1 MAHKLAG
8 SLFLYGRQT
17 KNAFHIF
24 KGLFKTTN
32 KQTEYATR
40 LKTERG
46 PQKLKYLL
54 YCPLHK
60 YFANTCSS

>member
-32 KQTEYATR
+32 KQTEYAT
-40 LKTERG
+40 KTEDRMW
-46 PQKLKYLL
+46 PTKAKIFTVLSFTQIFCQHLL
-54 YCPLHK
+54 
-60 YFANTCSS
+60 

>member
-60 YFANTCSS
+60 YVANTCSS